1 MTDEYR
7 VTEFNE
13 VDNLDTKTLV
23 EAQDNFEKA
32 FILIRD
38 ALAHQEQYC
47 CDDKDDRLSITQVVV
62 DALRRGQ
69 LIRKEA
75 K

>member
-32 FILIRD
+32 FILVRD
-38 ALAHQEQYC
+38 ALAREEQYC
-47 CDDKDDRLSITQVVV
+47 CDDKDDRLSIAQVVV
-62 DALRRGQ
+62 DALRHGQ
-69 LIRKEA
+69 LIRKET